1 MTTTVS
7 SSVVIMFNPNQTLF
21 LVGKESKW
29 VRDIPSISEDE
40 KAFIRETFSRSLPNI
55 TEKNDTL
62 EISYYRSQIPT
73 FMENEDIM
81 SKIRHESDGDRVT
94 FGDIEYKG
102 LASFTR
108 PRFLQR
114 GQPFKFPGGGLKSE
128 ADHDDLRA
136 TAIREFRE
144 ETGIHLDTTPFQ
156 PDRLIDTGLSSN
168 GYQIFYYITN
178 ENEFSVAE
186 DMIRAKNLDAYAELY
201 ELQFIRTTYKISD
214 KAREQYK
221 KTPAGKPSTTY
232 RPPSMRHGGRRNRNK
247 KTRRSKQR
255 WRPTRRLR
263 G

>member
-1 MTTTVS
+1 
-7 SSVVIMFNPNQTLF
+7 MFNPDQTLF

-29 VRDIPSISEDE
+29 VRDIPDISKDE
-40 KAFIRETFSRSLPNI
+40 KAFIRETFSRRLPDI
-55 TEKNDTL
+55 TEHNDSL
-62 EISYYRSQIPT
+62 EISYYNSQIPI

-81 SKIRHESDGDRVT
+81 NKIRRESDGDRVT
-94 FGDIEYKG
+94 FGDIEY
-102 LASFTR
+102 ASETSFTR
-108 PRFLQR
+108 PRFLPR
-114 GQPFKFPGGGLKSE
+114 GQPFKFPGGGAKDGLD
-128 ADHDDLRA
+128 ADLRA

-144 ETGIHLDTTPFQ
+144 ETGIHLDTVPF
-156 PDRLIDTGLSSN
+156 DLDKLIDTGLSSN
-168 GYQIFYYITN
+168 GYQVFYYITN
-178 ENEFSVAE
+178 EKELSVAE

-201 ELQFIRTTYKISD
+201 DLQFIRTSYKISD

-221 KTPAGKPSTTY
+221 KTPAGKPSATY